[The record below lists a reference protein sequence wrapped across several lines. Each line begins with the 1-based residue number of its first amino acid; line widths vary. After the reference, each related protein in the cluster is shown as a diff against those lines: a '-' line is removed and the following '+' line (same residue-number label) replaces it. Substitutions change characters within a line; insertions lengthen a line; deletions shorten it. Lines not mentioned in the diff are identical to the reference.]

1 MARIPYP
8 DPAALPPENRTLR
21 ETLPQL
27 NIFRMLSG
35 AGTSFPAFMKLI
47 NAYLND
53 GVLDPELRELVI
65 LRVGHLCGSSYE
77 VHQHRRVSRMLGM
90 SGERIE
96 AAAGSLPSPLF
107 SETENT
113 ILAFT
118 DNQVAKVKAD
128 DGHFAAARAVLG
140 DAGMQ
145 ELVIVIGIYL
155 LVCRYLETFEIEI
168 EQEDIATSGL
178 DEIRRSMEKHGG

>member
-8 DPAALPPENRTLR
+8 DPASLPPENRALR

-35 AGTSFPAFMKLI
+35 AGTSFPAFMTLI

-65 LRVGHLCGSSYE
+65 LRVGHLCGSPYE

-90 SGERIE
+90 SAERIE
-96 AAAGSLPSPLF
+96 AAAGALPSPLF
-107 SETENT
+107 SETENAALT
-113 ILAFT
+113 FT
-118 DNQVAKVKAD
+118 DNQVVSVKAD
-128 DGHFAAARAVLG
+128 ATLFAAAHRYLG

-145 ELVIVIGIYL
+145 ELVIVVGIYL

-168 EQEDIATSGL
+168 EDEDIPTSGL
-178 DEIRRSMEKHGG
+178 DEIRRSMEKP

>member
-8 DPAALPPENRTLR
+8 DPASLSPESRALR
-21 ETLPQL
+21 EGLPQL

-35 AGTSFPAFMKLI
+35 SGPSFAPFMALV

-53 GVLDPELRELVI
+53 GLLDAEMRELVI

-77 VHQHRRVSRMLGM
+77 LHQHHRVSRMLGM
-90 SGERIE
+90 SAERI
-96 AAAGSLPSPLF
+96 AASSGSLPSPLF
-107 SETENT
+107 SAAENAV
-113 ILAFT
+113 LAFT
-118 DNQVAKVKAD
+118 DDQVAHVKAD
-128 DGHFAAARAVLG
+128 AALFAAAHTHLG

-145 ELVIVIGIYL
+145 ELVIIIGIYL

-168 EQEDIATSGL
+168 EDKDIETSGL
-178 DEIRRSMEKHGG
+178 DEIKRSMKSHG

>member
-8 DPAALPPENRTLR
+8 DPASLPPENRALR

-77 VHQHRRVSRMLGM
+77 VHQHKRVSRMLGVTA
-90 SGERIE
+90 ERIE
-96 AAAGSLPSPLF
+96 AAAAKLPSPLF
-107 SETENT
+107 SETENAV
-113 ILAFT
+113 LAFT
-118 DNQVAKVKAD
+118 DNQVANVKAD
-128 DGHFAAARAVLG
+128 AALFANAHRHLG

-145 ELVIVIGIYL
+145 ELVIVVGIYL

-168 EQEDIATSGL
+168 EDEDIPTSGL
-178 DEIRRSMEKHGG
+178 DEIKRSMGTA

>member
-8 DPAALPPENRTLR
+8 DPAGLPPENRALR
-21 ETLPQL
+21 ETLPPL

-35 AGTSFPAFMKLI
+35 AGTSFPAFMRLI

-65 LRVGHLCGSSYE
+65 LRVGHLCGSRYE
-77 VHQHRRVSRMLGM
+77 VHQHKRVSRMLGM
-90 SGERIE
+90 SAERIE
-96 AAAGSLPSPLF
+96 AAAGSLPSPYLSG
-107 SETENT
+107 SENAV
-113 ILAFT
+113 LAFT
-118 DNQVAKVKAD
+118 DNQVAQVKAD
-128 DGHFAAARAVLG
+128 DALFVTAHEHLG

-168 EQEDIATSGL
+168 EDEDIPTSGL
-178 DEIRRSMEKHGG
+178 DEIRRSMEKP

>member
-8 DPAALPPENRTLR
+8 DPASLSPAARALR

-35 AGTSFPAFMKLI
+35 SGPSFVPFMALV
-47 NAYLND
+47 NAYLNE
-53 GVLDPELRELVI
+53 GLLDADLRELVI

-77 VHQHRRVSRMLGM
+77 LHQHRRVSRMLGM
-90 SGERIE
+90 TADRVE
-96 AAAGSLPSPLF
+96 ATAGPLPSTLF
-107 SETENT
+107 SETENAV
-113 ILAFT
+113 LAFT
-118 DNQVAKVKAD
+118 DNQVANVKAD
-128 DGHFAAARAVLG
+128 GALFAAAHRHLG

-145 ELVIVIGIYL
+145 ELVIIIGIYL

-168 EQEDIATSGL
+168 EAEDIPTSGL
-178 DEIRRSMEKHGG
+178 DEIRRSMKSDG

>member
-8 DPAALPPENRTLR
+8 DPASLPLENRALR

-53 GVLDPELRELVI
+53 GVLDPQLRELVI

-77 VHQHRRVSRMLGM
+77 VHQHKRVSRMLGM
-90 SGERIE
+90 TPERIE
-96 AAAGSLPSPLF
+96 AAADALPSPLF
-107 SETENT
+107 NAVENAA
-113 ILAFT
+113 LAFT
-118 DNQVAKVKAD
+118 DNQVANVKAD
-128 DGHFAAARAVLG
+128 AVLFAAAHKSLG

-168 EQEDIATSGL
+168 EDEDIPTSGL
-178 DEIRRSMEKHGG
+178 DEIRRSMGKP